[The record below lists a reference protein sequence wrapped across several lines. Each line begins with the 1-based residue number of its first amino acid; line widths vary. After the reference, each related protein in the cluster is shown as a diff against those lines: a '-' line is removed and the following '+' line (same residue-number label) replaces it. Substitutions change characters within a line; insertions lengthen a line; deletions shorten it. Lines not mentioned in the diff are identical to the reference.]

1 MSAGVNWKLQ
11 GRDECRGE
19 LETHRRDH
27 VKVVINSPTP
37 LRLQRK
43 SSLGCN
49 LQKRDK
55 NNYTVTMQILYNLY
69 TGVDEI
75 AGQG

>member
-1 MSAGVNWKLQ
+1 MIIVMVCYCSVDDIGFLTITGVS
-11 GRDECRGE
+11 
-19 LETHRRDH
+19 THRGDH

-69 TGVDEI
+69 TGVDVK
-75 AGQG
+75 